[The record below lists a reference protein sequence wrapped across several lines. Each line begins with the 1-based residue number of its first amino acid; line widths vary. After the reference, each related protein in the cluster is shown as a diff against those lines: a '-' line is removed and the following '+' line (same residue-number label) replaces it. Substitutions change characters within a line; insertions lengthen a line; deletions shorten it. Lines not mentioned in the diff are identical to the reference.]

1 MRFLRRG
8 GGDAEQP
15 PPLEQRLDA
24 FWAWWAGA
32 RDGIT
37 ADIERGAV
45 AGRAAEISEAVNR
58 LHEKLAWELSP
69 GSAARHA
76 LVVSPEGNPELRPI
90 ALRWAESAPPADA
103 SWEYHPSRQPGPPQ
117 VLEIRGARV
126 SFSEV
131 RSLTSWDASRELLT
145 VRIWHPALDGL
156 PSDVKAQI
164 AFLFLDN
171 LVGEDDVE
179 RWIGAIEADPEAAA
193 GQVPDALRD
202 EVRRRASESTGDQ
215 WALIEARDGRGD
227 PVLIRLNSSLKRIDH
242 PFAGDHLAVVI
253 ERGLDAAGDTGER
266 EAIDRAETEL
276 VQALDGLAIEAA
288 HITDRR
294 RRVTHL
300 VTADGD
306 RALAAAREWAS
317 GHEGWGATASLEP
330 DPAWSFR
337 RAYGG

>member
-8 GGDAEQP
+8 GGEPEQP
-15 PPLEQRLDA
+15 IEQRLEG

-32 RDGIT
+32 RDGIA
-37 ADIERGAV
+37 ADVERGTV
-45 AGRAAEISEAVNR
+45 GGRAGDISEAVNR
-58 LHEKLAWELSP
+58 LHAKLAWELSP
-69 GSAARHA
+69 GVAAKHA

-90 ALRWAESAPPADA
+90 ALRWAESAPPGDA
-103 SWEYHPSRQPGPPQ
+103 TWEYHPSRQPGPPQ

-126 SFSEV
+126 PFSEV

-193 GQVPDALRD
+193 GKAPDELRE
-202 EVRRRASESTGDQ
+202 EVRRRAAESTGDQ
-215 WALIEARDGRGD
+215 WALIEARDGHGD

-242 PFAGDHLAVVI
+242 PIASHHLEVVI
-253 ERGLDAAGDTGER
+253 ERGLDSAGDVEER
-266 EAIDRAETEL
+266 EAIERAEAEL
-276 VQALDGLAIEAA
+276 LQALDGVGIEAA

-294 RRVTHL
+294 RRVTHF
-300 VTADGD
+300 VCEDGD
-306 RALAAAREWAS
+306 GALAAAREWAS
-317 GHEGWGATASLEP
+317 GHAAWGATATLEA
-330 DPAWSFR
+330 DHAWAFR
-337 RAYGG
+337 HAYGG